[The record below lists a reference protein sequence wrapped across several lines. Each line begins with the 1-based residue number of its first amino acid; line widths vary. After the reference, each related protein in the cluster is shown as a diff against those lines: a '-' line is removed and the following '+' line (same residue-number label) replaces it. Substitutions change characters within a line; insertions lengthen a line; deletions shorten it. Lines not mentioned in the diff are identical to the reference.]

1 MARNV
6 VFTEGTVITG
16 RPQSGSVTSWAA
28 ASNVEY
34 PDAIGAWDR
43 VYLGGLA
50 LPGIAVVRGSAK
62 RRTDRKRSS
71 GVNGA
76 RVTHLGWD
84 ASELKITV
92 RIWTAEQLD
101 ALQPMI
107 GNLKPKSGKAPKP
120 VDVYHPALALLGVHT
135 VEVLEVTLPERVGP
149 DQFET
154 TISCIEFVPSSKKSK
169 VTTPKAAEPSLTDFK
184 TAIQRPPAPSADG
197 GVTGP

>member
-6 VFTEGTVITG
+6 VFTEGAVITG
-16 RPQSGSVTSWAA
+16 RAQSSGVTSWAG

-34 PDAIGAWDR
+34 PDAITAWDR

-62 RRTDRKRSS
+62 RRTDKKRRS

-101 ALQPMI
+101 ALQPMM
-107 GNLKPKSGKAPKP
+107 GNFKPKSGKAPKP
-120 VDVYHPALALLGVHT
+120 VDVYHPGLALLGIHT
-135 VEVLEVTLPERVGP
+135 VEVLEVTFLERVAP

-154 TISCIEFVPSSKKSK
+154 TITCIEFASKKSK